1 MKQVTIQFPSYIDR
15 CVGFTVPENGQFYV
29 VSFNALVYYQLDNGV
44 TREIDQPWDLQ
55 EKESLILLEGNKIPF
70 IGLWG
75 GSPIHKRDGIGELRL
90 TNSVASLIHENGKV
104 DTWKLENFSGD
115 WEQITFDRYRNA
127 FLFGAPY
134 DFDYRYVYLSSLNRT
149 NTDWSSI
156 LP

>member
-1 MKQVTIQFPSYIDR
+1 MKEVTLQFSSYMER

-29 VSFNALVYYQLDNGV
+29 VSFDVLIYYQLDNEV
-44 TREIDQPWDLQ
+44 AREIDQPWDLQ

-149 NTDWSSI
+149 SLDWSRI